1 MKINPKKIQQF
12 ILIFFLI
19 QSFYNYSQR
28 KIHYEVELSS
38 YVSSETKLPFWMDAN
53 TQGLVRN
60 QDNTGLIFGFDSG
73 FSKQN
78 PNLLD
83 FAVGS
88 TFYGFSSSE
97 KTKLEIN
104 ALFAAA
110 QYKKIRLTAGSKHEI
125 IRYNGLSSSN
135 GNIIYS
141 GNTRPLPGISLKTSE
156 FIPILFNGKLSFQ
169 AEFGEY
175 FLNDDRFVDDAQMH
189 HKSLSFKI
197 ITSNKSNLTVGV
209 EDFAIWAGT
218 SPELGKL
225 PSGLDD
231 FLRVVGGLSGSG
243 DAPEGDFINA
253 LGNHIGAYR
262 VAYQQHNENT
272 VWEVYWSHP
281 FEDTSG
287 RELNNI
293 EDGLYGLYLDFKK
306 PESILS
312 QLLFEFTYTKNQS
325 GKGQIHGFDDYFN
338 NTIYRSGYTFF
349 GRSIGSPFFTPA
361 ETDENGITKGVSNNS
376 FIAYHTGFSGKI
388 ANNLHYKT
396 LLSYSKNDG
405 TKGTPFANSRNQFS
419 GLLDLNYATPKLP
432 FSISLGLGVDGGSL
446 LDDSFGVY
454 VKLFKAGIF

>member
-1 MKINPKKIQQF
+1 LKVTPQKFHKSIF
-12 ILIFFLI
+12 IFFLI
-19 QSFYNYSQR
+19 HGFCSYSQR
-28 KIHYEVELSS
+28 KIQYQTELSS
-38 YVSSETKLPFWMDAN
+38 FVSSETKLPFWMDAN

-60 QDNTGLIFGFDSG
+60 QDNAGLILGFNSD
-73 FSKQN
+73 FSKNN
-78 PNLLD
+78 PNRVD
-83 FAVGS
+83 FAFGS

-104 ALFAAA
+104 ELFASA
-110 QYKKIRLTAGSKHEI
+110 QYKKIRLTAGSKHET
-125 IRYNGLSSSN
+125 IRYNGLSSTN

-141 GNTRPLPGISLKTSE
+141 GNARPLPGISLKTSE
-156 FIPILFNGKLSFQ
+156 FIPILFDGKLSFH

-197 ITSNKSNLTVGV
+197 ITSDKSNLTVGV
-209 EDFAIWAGT
+209 EDYAIWAGT

-225 PSGLDD
+225 PSGLDN
-231 FLRVVGGLSGSG
+231 FLRVVGGFSGSG
-243 DAPEGDFINA
+243 DAPDGDLINA

-262 VAYQQHNENT
+262 VAYQKNGEKT
-272 VWEVYWSHP
+272 AWEIYWSHP

-293 EDGLYGLYLDFKK
+293 EDGLYGLFLDFKK

-312 QLLFEFTYTKNQS
+312 HLLFEFTYTKNQS
-325 GKGQIHGFDDYFN
+325 GKGQIHGFDDFFN

-361 ETDENGITKGVSNNS
+361 EEDGNGITKGVSNNS
-376 FIAYHTGFSGKI
+376 FIAYHTGFGGKL
-388 ANNLHYKT
+388 ANNLRYKT
-396 LLSYSKNDG
+396 LLSYSINEG
-405 TKGTPFANSRNQFS
+405 TKATPFSNSRNQFS
-419 GLLDLNYATPKLP
+419 GLLDLNYETSKLP

-454 VKLFKAGIF
+454 IKLFKMGIF